1 MPSQERVWCV
11 CVCAWGASLILY
23 WNIKYGPDT
32 ILEYIEKY
40 GLARGAG
47 SQEDLLVDGKLVIVP
62 PINKKKW
69 SKVQK
74 SKY

>member
-1 MPSQERVWCV
+1 MAMIYYAQPGEGLVCLCLCV
-11 CVCAWGASLILY
+11 GCKS
-23 WNIKYGPDT
+23 DT